1 MWLFERVVAPKEIDS
16 TLDARVRGGVAHQ
29 ALYRFYAGL
38 PKRLG
43 IEAVDAEHLDEAL
56 LFLREC
62 IGQAIAGGV
71 RLDVP
76 EVKLLELEET
86 LARDLEHFVRQEVA
100 LALPLVPRRF
110 EVAFGT
116 GGAAVELQRGLE
128 LGDFSVS
135 GKIDRIDLDP
145 HSARGIVH
153 DYKLGRAH
161 SARDIETELRLQ
173 VPLYILALRDL
184 VGIEPLGG
192 IYRGLTGTREAR
204 GLLRADARDD
214 AVPGFKSG
222 DYLDEDDFWA
232 RVDAARDHARAA
244 VAGIRAGDVSHNPR
258 GGDCPDWCEL
268 WTMCRV
274 RKA

>member
-1 MWLFERVVAPKEIDS
+1 VAPKEIDS
-16 TLDARVRGGVAHQ
+16 QLDARVKGGVAHQ
-29 ALYRFYAGL
+29 ALYRFYSGL

-43 IEAVDAEHLDEAL
+43 IEGVDADHLDEAL
-56 LFLREC
+56 VFLREC
-62 IGQAIAGGV
+62 VADAIAGGV
-71 RLDVP
+71 RLDVS

-116 GGAAVELQRGLE
+116 SGAAVELQRGLE
-128 LGDFSVS
+128 LGDFTVS

-204 GLLRADARDD
+204 GLLRADAREDT
-214 AVPGFKSG
+214 VPGFKNG
-222 DYLDEDDFWA
+222 DYLEEDDFWA
-232 RVDAARDHARAA
+232 RVEAAREHARSA

-258 GGDCPDWCEL
+258 GGDCPTWCDL

-274 RKA
+274 KRP

>member
-1 MWLFERVVAPKEIDS
+1 MWLFERVVSPKEIDS

-29 ALYRFYAGL
+29 ALYKFYGGL

-43 IEAVDAEHLDEAL
+43 IETLDEEHLDEAIV
-56 LFLREC
+56 FLREC
-62 IGQAIAGGV
+62 LAEAIAGGV
-71 RLDVP
+71 RLDVS
-76 EVKLLELEET
+76 EVTLLELEET
-86 LARDLEHFVRQEVA
+86 LARDLEHFVRQDVA
-100 LALPLVPRRF
+100 LGLPLVPRRF

-116 GGAAVELQRGLE
+116 SGAAVELQRGLE

-145 HSARGIVH
+145 LSARGIVQ

-161 SARDIETELRLQ
+161 SARDIEAELRLQ

-204 GLLRADARDD
+204 GLLRADAQDD
-214 AVPGFKSG
+214 TVPGFKSG
-222 DYLDEDDFWA
+222 DYLEADDFWN
-232 RVDAARDHARAA
+232 RVDAARGHAVTA
-244 VAGIRAGDVSHNPR
+244 VAGIRAGDVLHNPR
-258 GGDCPDWCEL
+258 GGDCPQWCDL

-274 RKA
+274 RRS